1 MFSSPSYGH
10 NTVSPNPL
18 SLRHQFDRTPSIRR
32 DLVYLAEWMCKF
44 NVLVVVLRQLS
55 AQANLI

>member
-1 MFSSPSYGH
+1 MFSSLSYGY
-10 NTVSPNPL
+10 NTASANPL

-55 AQANLI
+55 V

>member
-1 MFSSPSYGH
+1 MFSSPSYGP
-10 NTVSPNPL
+10 NTTSPNPL
-18 SLRHQFDRTPSIRR
+18 SLCHQFDRTPSIRK

-55 AQANLI
+55 V